1 MFGPTFVTIHV
12 RKKAG
17 DSAKPQASKIFLT
30 ASDLQR
36 LLVYKQVD
44 AAKLLGVSLTALKN
58 ACRQLGL
65 ESWPKERSQLLAARR
80 REAWDVRE
88 WFGGQEEGISATEG
102 TEQEAET
109 VEEDGTVPILDGAP
123 YLEQWSREWV
133 MEEKD
138 ESAGN

>member
-102 TEQEAET
+102 TEQEEEA
-109 VEEDGTVPILDGAP
+109 VEEDGTGPMLDSAP
-123 YLEQWSREWV
+123 YLEKWCEEGAACV
-133 MEEKD
+133 NEEEK
-138 ESAGN
+138 G

>member
-1 MFGPTFVTIHV
+1 MNVFGPTFVTIHV

-88 WFGGQEEGISATEG
+88 WLRRMVERIRTMKGLQEDAAVMISRKRMMR
-102 TEQEAET
+102 Q
-109 VEEDGTVPILDGAP
+109 
-123 YLEQWSREWV
+123 
-133 MEEKD
+133 
-138 ESAGN
+138 